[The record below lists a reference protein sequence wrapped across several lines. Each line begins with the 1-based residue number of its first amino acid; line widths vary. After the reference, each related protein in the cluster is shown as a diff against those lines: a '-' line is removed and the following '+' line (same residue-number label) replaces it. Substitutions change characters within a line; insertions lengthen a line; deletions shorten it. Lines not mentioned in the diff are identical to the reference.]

1 MSPLKLLAIFAHP
14 DDESMGFGGA
24 LAKYSAEGVE
34 TYLICATRGERGWFG
49 SGEQNPGLEK
59 LGQLRTDELLRA
71 GEKLGLR
78 GVSFLDYIDGDFDM
92 ADPGDVIGKIAAHI
106 RRLEPQVVV
115 TFPPDGGYGHP
126 DHIASS
132 QFTSAAIVSAADAS
146 YIDPEKQAPY
156 RVSKLYY
163 MVDSQAFVDLI
174 APAMGDMAFQ
184 LDDQVRGEVAWKD
197 WAVTTRIDVSAYVNA
212 AWEAILCHQSQL
224 ATLGS
229 LVDLP
234 DEEIHCILSLQGTF
248 YRVYSLVNGGRK
260 LETDLFEGL
269 R

>member
-1 MSPLKLLAIFAHP
+1 
-14 DDESMGFGGA
+14 MGFGGT

-49 SGEQNPGLEK
+49 PEQQNPGLEK
-59 LGQLRTDELLRA
+59 LGQLRAEELLCA
-71 GEKLGLR
+71 GEKVGLR
-78 GVSFLDYIDGDFDM
+78 EVNFLDYIDGDFDK
-92 ADPGDVIGKIAAHI
+92 ANPAEVIGKIVAHI
-106 RRLEPQVVV
+106 RRIKPQIVV

-132 QFTSAAIVSAADAS
+132 QFTSAAIVCAADAG
-146 YIDPEKQAPY
+146 YVDPEAQAPH

-163 MVDSQAFVDLI
+163 MVDSEAFVNLI

-184 LDDQVRGEVAWKD
+184 LDDQMRGEVAWKE
-197 WAVTTRIDVSAYVNA
+197 WAITTRVDVSGHTKA
-212 AWEAILCHQSQL
+212 AWEAIRCHQSQL
-224 ATLGS
+224 ATLGP

-234 DEEIHCILSLQGTF
+234 EENIHYILSLQGTF

-260 LETDLFEGL
+260 VEVDLFEGL